1 MNTKLLTQTPN
12 LDYVIHG
19 WSINKHFLLVLG
31 SSYYMPPHQGAVS
44 AAAAA
49 SSSMHS
55 QFGGASM
62 HHMAAPFGSSFG
74 GMVRI
79 FHKKYFRN

>member
-1 MNTKLLTQTPN
+1 
-12 LDYVIHG
+12 
-19 WSINKHFLLVLG
+19 
-31 SSYYMPPHQGAVS
+31 MPPHQGAVS

-79 FHKKYFRN
+79 FRKKYFRN